1 MKGNFSVGE
10 KIDGTRKFLYFD
22 AYGNLYELAQFFE
35 TISEIKSPNQKIYK
49 TLIDTEKVGDKY
61 YCFDILISNG
71 KNLKENTFL
80 ERRVE
85 LEKVIEKIDNKGFS
99 LKEFITAMTRD
110 EILKA
115 SKEMYEKEKDYEKD
129 GLIFTYNHGNYREA
143 SYKWKPLRELTID
156 FLLIN
161 SEEPKLYST
170 LHTKAIEKYNLKRKD
185 VIQETKKILKDCFN
199 ISRKVKPENYLIL
212 SDIKL
217 SKDEID
223 KYDNINTGSIIECY
237 YDQTT
242 KEWKIHRL
250 REDKTLRFKS
260 TLNKAKILGPNAYL
274 TAHNTIKLIEEPVN
288 LF

>member
-1 MKGNFSVGE
+1 
-10 KIDGTRKFLYFD
+10 
-22 AYGNLYELAQFFE
+22 
-35 TISEIKSPNQKIYK
+35 
-49 TLIDTEKVGDKY
+49 
-61 YCFDILISNG
+61 
-71 KNLKENTFL
+71 
-80 ERRVE
+80 
-85 LEKVIEKIDNKGFS
+85 
-99 LKEFITAMTRD
+99 MTRD

-115 SKEMYEKEKDYEKD
+115 SKEMYEKDNDYKKD

-170 LHTKAIEKYNLKRKD
+170 LHTKAIEKYNLERKN

-223 KYDNINTGSIIECY
+223 KFDNINTGSIIECY
-237 YDQTT
+237 YDQIT

-250 REDKTLRFKS
+250 REDKTLRFKT
-260 TLNKAKILGPNAYL
+260 TLKEAKILGPNAYL
-274 TAHNTIKLIEEPVN
+274 TAYNTIKLIKKPVN